1 MIKTVFFDIGG
12 VLVNIHPERTVE
24 YIGLKANVP
33 REVVEASFPEE
44 EHHKYELGQIKDQ
57 DFFNAVKSNL
67 PITNTLQESDF
78 WTGWEMMIGQETE
91 TANILDEIAQSHS
104 VWIVSNTNPHHIR
117 NEASRFTFLHNAHG
131 AVFSFDVN
139 TRKPEP
145 AIYLKAL
152 ELAGADP
159 EESLFIDD
167 VQANIQQAEKL
178 GFHGIHFI
186 TVDSMVKKMQAL
198 GLSIA

>member
-1 MIKTVFFDIGG
+1 
-12 VLVNIHPERTVE
+12 
-24 YIGLKANVP
+24 
-33 REVVEASFPEE
+33 
-44 EHHKYELGQIKDQ
+44 
-57 DFFNAVKSNL
+57 
-67 PITNTLQESDF
+67 
-78 WTGWEMMIGQETE
+78 MMIGQETE

-131 AVFSFDVN
+131 TVFSFDVN

-178 GFHGIHFI
+178 GFHGTHFI